1 MTNILEMIIING
13 IVLLNGHGVP
23 NVRVLL
29 LSSDMNHLL
38 ASTSTS
44 IDGKYGIEFLPAEP
58 ADSMVIVV
66 KIQGPV
72 LALDHRLI
80 KPGEFLN
87 QQDFNINTSSDAFC
101 TLAGQIIADEHD
113 APSYVEVDITPA
125 HLNEVPSAIEKFFL
139 RFDRGIVNAS
149 YYEERISSNHFK
161 IKVQKGSY
169 RISGQYII
177 YKGPNS
183 TLPAPPNFIVDS
195 IFADDEKEPLPG
207 EQFGGFILDVKHD
220 RKILM
225 HLKTLTDKTIHPED
239 DK

>member
-1 MTNILEMIIING
+1 
-13 IVLLNGHGVP
+13 
-23 NVRVLL
+23 
-29 LSSDMNHLL
+29 MNQLL

-87 QQDFNINTSSDAFC
+87 QQNFNINTSSDAFC
-101 TLAGQIIADEHD
+101 TLEGEIIADGHD
-113 APSYVEVDITPA
+113 APSYVEIAITPA

-139 RFDRGIVNAS
+139 RFDKGVTDAS
-149 YYEERISSNHFK
+149 YYEEHVSSNHFK

-169 RISGQYII
+169 RISGQNII
-177 YKGPNS
+177 YKGLDS
-183 TLPAPPNFIVDS
+183 TLPAPPNFIVGS

-207 EQFGGFILDVKHD
+207 EQFGGFILDVS
-220 RKILM
+220 RNREILM
-225 HLKTLTDKTIHPED
+225 HLKILSDKTIHTED